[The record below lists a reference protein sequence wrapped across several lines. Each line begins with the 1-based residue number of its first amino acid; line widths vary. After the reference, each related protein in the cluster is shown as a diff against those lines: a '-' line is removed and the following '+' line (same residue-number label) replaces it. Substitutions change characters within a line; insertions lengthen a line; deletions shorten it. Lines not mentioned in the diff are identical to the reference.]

1 MVDESPG
8 SREPTVSDERE
19 QVTGRGAVRHL
30 PDTEPDET
38 RDWLDSLSDVV
49 EREGAARARFLLR
62 KVLSH
67 AGALDAGLPP
77 LPSTDYVNT
86 IPASAEPDYPGDEE
100 LERRLLAI
108 VRWNAA
114 AIVSRANR
122 PELGVGGHMASY
134 ASAAELF
141 EVGFNHFFKGKEGG
155 AGDQIFFQGHSA
167 PGVYARAFLEG
178 RLTEANLDAFRQE
191 SKPEGLSSYPH
202 PRLMPDFWEFPTVS
216 MGLGPLNAIYQA
228 RFNQYLRHRDLAD
241 ASGSRVWAFIGD
253 GEMDEPEAQ
262 GALTVAGRERLGH
275 RRFSVKS

>member
-19 QVTGRGAVRHL
+19 QVTGRGALDQL
-30 PDTEPDET
+30 PDPDPDET

-49 EREGAARARFLLR
+49 ERQGPGRARFLLR

-67 AGALDAGLPP
+67 AGTLDVGLPP
-77 LPSTDYVNT
+77 LPSTDYLNT
-86 IPASAEPDYPGDEE
+86 IPASAQPHHPGDEE
-100 LERRLLAI
+100 LGRRLLAI

-141 EVGFNHFFKGKEGG
+141 EVGFNHFSRGKEDGP
-155 AGDQIFFQGHSA
+155 GDQIYFQGHSS

-178 RLTEANLDAFRQE
+178 RLSEENLDAVRQE
-191 SKPEGLSSYPH
+191 
-202 PRLMPDFWEFPTVS
+202 
-216 MGLGPLNAIYQA
+216 
-228 RFNQYLRHRDLAD
+228 
-241 ASGSRVWAFIGD
+241 
-253 GEMDEPEAQ
+253 
-262 GALTVAGRERLGH
+262 GRTGGR
-275 RRFSVKS
+275 

>member
-1 MVDESPG
+1 MSE
-8 SREPTVSDERE
+8 ERE
-19 QVTGRGAVRHL
+19 KVTAGGALDQL
-30 PDTEPDET
+30 PDPDPDET
-38 RDWLDSLSDVV
+38 RDWLDSLNDVV
-49 EREGAARARFLLR
+49 ERVGPGRARFLLR
-62 KVLSH
+62 KVLGQ
-67 AGALDAGLPP
+67 AAALEVGLSA

-122 PELGVGGHMASY
+122 PELGVGGHMASF

-178 RLTEANLDAFRQE
+178 RLTEENLDAFRQE
-191 SKPEGLSSYPH
+191 GRPGGLSSYPH
-202 PRLMPDFWEFPTVS
+202 PRLMPRFWEFPTVS
-216 MGLGPLNAIYQA
+216 MGLSPLNAIYQA
-228 RFNQYLRHRDLAD
+228 RFNRYLQARGIKDT
-241 ASGSRVWAFIGD
+241 SRQRV
-253 GEMDEPEAQ
+253 
-262 GALTVAGRERLGH
+262 
-275 RRFSVKS
+275 